1 MISPNLTLVSD
12 EQAELS
18 LLLDI
23 LGNRNRR
30 RIIELIRDKPCFVTE
45 ISERLTI
52 SPKAVIDHLQMLEEA
67 SILAFRHDEKRRKY
81 YYLAHDINIQVHLD
95 KQQQGLIPLVLN
107 DDQKFIISLLKLWQM
122 ISSRQELTL
131 RLEELEREIDQQI
144 SEVLRQGRL
153 AGNGDTGLMV
163 AVALA
168 HGARTVEEIS
178 HLTDLDTPLVEDVI
192 ESLVE
197 QGIACRT
204 GSSYRLRGNY
214 AEHPL

>member
-1 MISPNLTLVSD
+1 MSD

-18 LLLDI
+18 QLLDI

-30 RIIELIRDKPCFVTE
+30 RIIELLRDKPCFVTE
-45 ISERLTI
+45 ISERLMI

-67 SILAFRHDEKRRKY
+67 TILSFRHDEKRRKY

-95 KQQQGLIPLVLN
+95 RQQQGLIPLVLN
-107 DDQKFIISLLKLWQM
+107 EDQKFIISLLKLWQM
-122 ISSRQELTL
+122 ISSRQQITL

-144 SEVLRQGRL
+144 SEVLRQGRF
-153 AGNGDTGLMV
+153 AGNGDTELMV

-178 HLTDLDTPLVEDVI
+178 HLTDLPASAVEEAI
-192 ESLVE
+192 EAFVE

-214 AEHPL
+214 AEQPL

>member
-1 MISPNLTLVSD
+1 VSED
-12 EQAELS
+12 QAELS

-45 ISERLTI
+45 ISEKLMI

-67 SILAFRHDEKRRKY
+67 SILSFRHDEKRRKY

-95 KQQQGLIPLVLN
+95 REQGLIPLVLSE
-107 DDQKFIISLLKLWQM
+107 DQKFIISLLKLWQM
-122 ISSRQELTL
+122 ISSRQQLTL

-144 SEVLRQGRL
+144 SEALRQGHL
-153 AGNGDTGLMV
+153 AGIEDTGLMV

-168 HGARTVEEIS
+168 HGARTIEEIS
-178 HLTDLDTPLVEDVI
+178 HLTDHDASTVEEVI
-192 ESLVE
+192 EVLVE

-204 GSSYRLRGNY
+204 GSSYRLRGNN
-214 AEHPL
+214 AEQPL

>member
-1 MISPNLTLVSD
+1 MLVVD
-12 EQAELS
+12 EQEELS

-45 ISERLTI
+45 ISERLMI
-52 SPKAVIDHLQMLEEA
+52 SPKAVIDHLQMLEGA
-67 SILAFRHDEKRRKY
+67 SILAFRHDERRRKY
-81 YYLAHDINIQVHLD
+81 YYLAHDINIQVHLN
-95 KQQQGLIPLVLN
+95 KEQQGLIPLVLN
-107 DDQKFIISLLKLWQM
+107 EDQKFIVSLLKLWQM
-122 ISSRQELTL
+122 ISSREQLTL

-153 AGNGDTGLMV
+153 AGSSDTGLMV

-168 HGARTVEEIS
+168 HGARTAPEIAHLTNLQVSEVQGAVEE
-178 HLTDLDTPLVEDVI
+178 
-192 ESLVE
+192 LVE

-204 GSSYRLRGNY
+204 GSNFRLRGNY
-214 AEHPL
+214 AAEQSL

>member
-1 MISPNLTLVSD
+1 MSED
-12 EQAELS
+12 QAELS

-30 RIIELIRDKPCFVTE
+30 RIIDLIRDKPCFVTE
-45 ISERLTI
+45 ISEKLMI

-67 SILAFRHDEKRRKY
+67 SILSFRHDEKRRKY

-95 KQQQGLIPLVLN
+95 REHGLIPLVLSE
-107 DDQKFIISLLKLWQM
+107 DQKFIISLLKLWQM
-122 ISSRQELTL
+122 ISSRQQLTL

-144 SEVLRQGRL
+144 SEALRQGRL
-153 AGNGDTGLMV
+153 AGIEDTGLMV

-168 HGARTVEEIS
+168 HGARTIEEIS
-178 HLTDLDTPLVEDVI
+178 NLTDLDSSTVEVVI
-192 ESLVE
+192 EVLVE

-214 AEHPL
+214 AEQQSL

>member
-1 MISPNLTLVSD
+1 VSE

-18 LLLDI
+18 RLLDI

-45 ISERLTI
+45 ISERLMI
-52 SPKAVIDHLQMLEEA
+52 SPKAVIDHLQMLQEA
-67 SILAFRHDEKRRKY
+67 SILAFRHDDRRRKY
-81 YYLAHDINIQVHLD
+81 YYLAHDINIQVHLNT
-95 KQQQGLIPLVLN
+95 QQQGLIPLVLN

-122 ISSRQELTL
+122 ISSRQELSL

-144 SEVLRQGRL
+144 GEVLRQGRQ
-153 AGNGDTGLMV
+153 AGSNDTGLMV

-168 HGARTVEEIS
+168 HGARTTSEIATM
-178 HLTDLDTPLVEDVI
+178 TDLEDSVVQETIEELVN
-192 ESLVE
+192 

-204 GSSYRLRGNY
+204 GMNYRLRGNY
-214 AEHPL
+214 AEHSV

>member
-1 MISPNLTLVSD
+1 MID

-18 LLLDI
+18 QLLDI

-30 RIIELIRDKPCFVTE
+30 RIIALLRDKPCFVTE
-45 ISERLTI
+45 ISERLVI
-52 SPKAVIDHLQMLEEA
+52 SPKAVIDHLQMLEAAE
-67 SILAFRHDEKRRKY
+67 ILSFRHDEKRRKY

-95 KQQQGLIPLVLN
+95 RQQQGLVPLVLS

-122 ISSRQELTL
+122 ISSRQQMAE

-144 SEVLRQGRL
+144 GEVLRQGHL
-153 AGNGDTGLMV
+153 AGSGDTGLMV

-168 HGARTVEEIS
+168 HGARTIEEVA
-178 HLTDLDTPLVEDVI
+178 HLTDLSIPEVQEAI
-192 ESLVE
+192 ETLVE

-204 GSSYRLRGNY
+204 GSNVRLRGNY
-214 AEHPL
+214 AEQPV

>member
-1 MISPNLTLVSD
+1 MTE

-18 LLLDI
+18 RLLDI

-52 SPKAVIDHLQMLEEA
+52 SPKAVIDHLQMLEDA
-67 SILAFRHDEKRRKY
+67 QILAFRHDDKRRKY
-81 YYLAHDINIQVHLD
+81 YYLAHDITIQVHLN
-95 KQQQGLIPLVLN
+95 QEQQGLIPLVLN
-107 DDQKFIISLLKLWQM
+107 EEHKFIISLLKLWQM
-122 ISSRQELTL
+122 ISARQEITL

-144 SEVLRQGRL
+144 GEVLRHGRQ
-153 AGNGDTGLMV
+153 AGNSDTGLMV

-168 HGARTVEEIS
+168 HGARTTPEIAS
-178 HLTDLDTPLVEDVI
+178 MTDLQTPVVQEALEA
-192 ESLVE
+192 LVE

-204 GSSYRLRGNY
+204 GSNYRLRGNY
-214 AEHPL
+214 AEQSL

>member
-1 MISPNLTLVSD
+1 VIINYTLVTD

-18 LLLDI
+18 RLLDI

-45 ISERLTI
+45 ISERLMI
-52 SPKAVIDHLQMLEEA
+52 SPKAVIDHLQILEEA
-67 SILAFRHDEKRRKY
+67 SILSFRHDDKRRKY
-81 YYLAHDINIQVHLD
+81 YYLAHDINIQVHLNR
-95 KQQQGLIPLVLN
+95 QQQGLVPLVLN
-107 DDQKFIISLLKLWQM
+107 EDQKFIISLLKLWRM
-122 ISSRQELTL
+122 ISSRQEITL

-153 AGNGDTGLMV
+153 AGSNDAGLMV
-163 AVALA
+163 AVSLA
-168 HGARTVEEIS
+168 HGARTAHEIVHMTDLEIS
-178 HLTDLDTPLVEDVI
+178 LVQETI
-192 ESLVE
+192 ENLVD

-214 AEHPL
+214 AEQSL

>member
-1 MISPNLTLVSD
+1 VS
-12 EQAELS
+12 ENQAELS

-30 RIIELIRDKPCFVTE
+30 RIIDLIRDKPCFVTE
-45 ISERLTI
+45 ISEKLMI

-67 SILAFRHDEKRRKY
+67 SILSFRHDEKRRKY

-95 KQQQGLIPLVLN
+95 REQGLIPLVLSE
-107 DDQKFIISLLKLWQM
+107 DQKFIISLLKLWQM
-122 ISSRQELTL
+122 ISSRQQLTL

-144 SEVLRQGRL
+144 SEALRLGRL

-168 HGARTVEEIS
+168 HGARTIEEIS
-178 HLTDLDTPLVEDVI
+178 HLTDLDASTVEEVI
-192 ESLVE
+192 EALVE

-214 AEHPL
+214 AEQPL